1 MVLVAGPDL
10 IEEVKRAPDDV
21 LSGIGAEMEVR

>member
-1 MVLVAGPDL
+1 MLVAGPDL

-21 LSGIGAEMEVR
+21 LSGIGAEIEVR